1 MNKYIVKF
9 FKGRAATKVEKVTDD
24 VSSVYIVDA
33 DNEEQAKRKA
43 RNKRTPIK
51 KIDEQEYLKYDGAN
65 MVMKS
70 NPLKDYDGNIIQN
83 GVLKHVGRNETIL
96 VKYRID
102 DLVPFYIDHNG
113 KKHKLTQ
120 EIAKCYRQH
129 LVLWVIKHHIRG
141 AFFTCSEYIL

>member
-9 FKGRAATKVEKVTDD
+9 FKGRAATKVEKLTDD

-65 MVMKS
+65 MVMTRK
-70 NPLKDYDGNIIQN
+70 PLKDYDGNIIQN

-96 VKYRID
+96 VKYRTD

-113 KKHKLTQ
+113 RKHKLTQ

-129 LVLWVIKHHIRG
+129 LVL
-141 AFFTCSEYIL
+141 

>member
-1 MNKYIVKF
+1 MKF
-9 FKGRAATKVEKVTDD
+9 FKGRAETKVEKVTDD

-43 RNKRTPIK
+43 ANKRVPRR
-51 KIDEQEYLKYDGAN
+51 KIEENEYLKYDGAN
-65 MVMKS
+65 MVMTSK
-70 NPLKDYDGNIIQN
+70 PLKDYDGNVIQT
-83 GVLKHVGRNETIL
+83 GVLKHIGRNETIL

-129 LVLWVIKHHIRG
+129 LVL
-141 AFFTCSEYIL
+141 

>member
-1 MNKYIVKF
+1 MKF
-9 FKGRAATKVEKVTDD
+9 FKGRAATKVEKLTDD

-51 KIDEQEYLKYDGAN
+51 KINEQEYLKYDGAN
-65 MVMKS
+65 MVMTTK
-70 NPLKDYDGNIIQN
+70 PLKDYDGNVIQT

-96 VKYRID
+96 VKYRLEDKAPI
-102 DLVPFYIDHNG
+102 YIDHNG

-129 LVLWVIKHHIRG
+129 LVL
-141 AFFTCSEYIL
+141 

>member
-9 FKGRAATKVEKVTDD
+9 VKGRAATKVEKVTDD

-43 RNKRTPIK
+43 ANKRVPRR
-51 KIDEQEYLKYDGAN
+51 KIEENEYLKHDGATV
-65 MVMKS
+65 VMTGK
-70 NPLKDYDGNIIQN
+70 PLKDYDGNVIQT
-83 GVLKHVGRNETIL
+83 GVLKHIGRNETIL

-129 LVLWVIKHHIRG
+129 LVL
-141 AFFTCSEYIL
+141 